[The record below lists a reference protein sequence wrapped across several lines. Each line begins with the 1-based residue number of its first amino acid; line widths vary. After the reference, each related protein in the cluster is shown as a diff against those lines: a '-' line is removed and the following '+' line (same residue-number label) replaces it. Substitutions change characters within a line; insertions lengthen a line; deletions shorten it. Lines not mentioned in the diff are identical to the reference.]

1 MRTTANHFESINQYH
16 IIIEC
21 CGEKFSVQ
29 WKVRRAVKI
38 SLYSEEFTVQWQV
51 YCAVKS
57 SLCSE
62 EFTVQ
67 WRIHCAVKSSLC
79 SEEFTVQWRVHFGV
93 KSSLCSVMYD
103 VQLRVKYAVK
113 SRPAKKH
120 FFLQKQKHAGNKID
134 PKKRIN
140 CNQITLIPELLL
152 KIPQKAKKCQNFTTI
167 CHTVFYFFIY
177 VEEYS
182 V

>member
-1 MRTTANHFESINQYH
+1 MKNSACS
-16 IIIEC
+16 
-21 CGEKFSVQ
+21 EKYG
-29 WKVRRAVKI
+29 VKWRFHCI
-38 SLYSEEFTVQWQV
+38 
-51 YCAVKS
+51 VKS
-57 SLCSE
+57 SLYSDK
-62 EFTVQ
+62 FTVQ
-67 WRIHCAVKSSLC
+67 WRVHCAVKSSLC

-120 FFLQKQKHAGNKID
+120 FFLQNKKHAGNKID